1 MLVQDLNKFV
11 AISEEFPN
19 NPTDKVKAGGLL
31 FDRKVVRVITPGTLI
46 DEKFMDPWENNF
58 LLSIYTETGTLGIGK
73 DESSKVGLAWADVS
87 SGFFYTKVVDHAA
100 LPSEIARISP
110 REIIIDRASSVDD
123 EFQLS
128 VLEDEKYRIT
138 FHQHVQDT
146 SSESE
151 WLNLLEKERVHSERV
166 NFSDEEVKAGS
177 HLLDYIKMQFQGKE
191 IQLQTPV
198 KTNSSENMMIDKNS
212 LRALE
217 VKQTLRYGNYEGS
230 LLHTIRRTS
239 TKSGAR
245 LLSQRLTSP
254 STSLEEINDRLDL
267 VKELLDH
274 PQLHQDIVLLLRQTF
289 DSWRLVQKF
298 SFGRGDADDLLSLSQ
313 TISLTSLLAEK
324 LTIHL
329 DGGVAAVPNDPG
341 SAHSSYCRQAPL
353 KRLLSRLSLKE
364 PTKLSKRILD
374 TIDEE
379 MLSEQHRLEDNEA
392 ATMIQ
397 LAEEVISEAGEGDT
411 LKRVPRSLR
420 SKLDRTN
427 GNSHDTSAGEN
438 IWIMRRGASK
448 ILSRLHDEL
457 DKLMEEKVALGTQL
471 RNRSGAQSL
480 TLKWT
485 PGLGHIA
492 HVKGKDTIASASALG
507 SVRSVGSSRTTRSL
521 HVPEWTHLGTRID
534 EARLRIRNEE
544 SKVFHSLREDVIHN
558 LVTLRRN
565 AAVLDELDV
574 ACSFAT
580 LAKEHRLIRPLL
592 NNGSTH
598 HIIGGRHPMVETG
611 LKVSGRTFTTNDCT
625 VGNDSSSHRIILVTG
640 PNMAGKSTFLRQNA
654 LISILAQTGSYV
666 PAEYAEI
673 GIVDKL
679 FSRVGSADNIYQDQ
693 STFMVEM
700 LETSTILKQA
710 TPRSFVIMDEVGR
723 GTTPEDGIAVGFAC
737 LWHLYHVNKCRTLFA
752 THFHALA
759 DMTSNWEGL
768 GTYCTDILEDAGNG
782 SWSFVHRLRSGVCRR
797 SHALKVARLAGES
810 LIFEF

>member
-31 FDRKVVRVITPGTLI
+31 FDRKIVRVITPGTLI

-58 LLSIYTETGTLGIGK
+58 LLSIYTESGPLEVGN
-73 DESSKVGLAWADVS
+73 DESSKVGLAWADIS

-100 LPSEIARISP
+100 LSSEIARISP
-110 REIIIDRASSVDD
+110 REIIVDRALEVDNESQLSSV
-123 EFQLS
+123 LG
-128 VLEDEKYRIT
+128 DEKYRVT
-138 FHQHVQDT
+138 FHQVT
-146 SSESE
+146 SSKSE
-151 WLNLLEKERVHSERV
+151 WLNLLEREGGHSDRI
-166 NFSDEEVKAGS
+166 NFSDAEVKAGS
-177 HLLDYIKMQFQGKE
+177 HLLSYIKLQFQGRE
-191 IQLQTPV
+191 IQLQAPV
-198 KTNSSENMMIDKNS
+198 KTQASEYMMIDKNS

-267 VKELLDH
+267 LKEVLDY
-274 PQLHQDIVLLLRQTF
+274 PLLHQDLVSLLRQTF

-298 SFGRGDADDLLSLSQ
+298 SFGRGDADDLLSLSR

-324 LTIHL
+324 LTSHL
-329 DGGVAAVPNDPG
+329 DSFVAALNDSG
-341 SAHSSYCRQAPL
+341 SPHPSYGTQAPL
-353 KRLLSRLSLKE
+353 KRLLSRLSLE
-364 PTKLSKRILD
+364 DPANLSKRILD

-392 ATMIQ
+392 ATMVQ
-397 LAEEVISEAGEGDT
+397 LAEEVLSEAGEGDT
-411 LKRVPRSLR
+411 LKGVPRALR
-420 SKLDRTN
+420 SKLGKAN
-427 GNSHDTSAGEN
+427 GNSHDTSTGED

-448 ILSRLHDEL
+448 SLSRLHDEL
-457 DKLMEEKVALGTQL
+457 DKLMEEKVALATQL
-471 RNRSGAQSL
+471 RDRSGAQSL

-492 HVKGKDTIASASALG
+492 HMKGKDTLASTSALG

-521 HVPEWTHLGTRID
+521 HIPEWTHLGTRID

-544 SKVFHSLREDVIHN
+544 SKVFNSLREDVIHN
-558 LVTLRRN
+558 LVTIRRN

-574 ACSFAT
+574 TCSFAT
-580 LAKEHRLIRPLL
+580 LAKEYRLIRPLL
-592 NNGSTH
+592 NSGSTH
-598 HIIGGRHPMVETG
+598 RIIGGRHPMVETG
-611 LKVSGRTFTTNDCT
+611 LKVSGRTFTSNDCT
-625 VGNDSSSHRIILVTG
+625 VGNDSSSYRIILVTG

-693 STFMVEM
+693 STFMIEM

-768 GTYCTDILEDAGNG
+768 GTYCTDVLEHASDG
-782 SWSFVHRLRSGVCRR
+782 SWSFVHKLRPGVCTR

-810 LIFEF
+810 LILKFK